1 MMNKLN
7 YLICFLIPFL
17 SLFCSCFHNHKL
29 DEDLFALQYR
39 HASLIKPLINTRRRK
54 ISKQLFLHTIIYK
67 ICTSPCL

>member
-39 HASLIKPLINTRRRK
+39 HASLIKPLTQRRNSNINK
-54 ISKQLFLHTIIYK
+54 HKMKKNF
-67 ICTSPCL
+67 

>member
-39 HASLIKPLINTRRRK
+39 HASLIKPLTQRRN
-54 ISKQLFLHTIIYK
+54 
-67 ICTSPCL
+67 